1 MIIFQEYRIQQLK
14 SQFSKASKGLPYEDM
29 GEEGLLNQISPDPL
43 RRLSVLQSRLIAQLT
58 LLAQA
63 SLDQILVSIEIM
75 RHLQFFGREVLK
87 SDDLLNAEG
96 QSNGRIL
103 EEYLLSSSRFLE
115 EASDF
120 YDTYHSFN
128 DDEGVSTDSKDT
140 QVMVD
145 NFNQQL
151 ERFYELDDEV
161 RFYEKRQASG
171 HPIFDA
177 DQKPKLNGK
186 TTRIA
191 LSDLYQSTVG
201 NTERSINLSIDY
213 ATLLLVRMQLIK
225 NREVLG
231 IPDLNARWKQQTFS
245 DYDKLKDT
253 ISHIDV
259 LTGIR
264 QDRLGFLDR
273 KLI

>member
-1 MIIFQEYRIQQLK
+1 MWYTIGWHFNQSVDNLPNSISHLTFIGGFDQPVNNLPNSISHLTFEYCFDQPVNHLPNSIIH
-14 SQFSKASKGLPYEDM
+14 
-29 GEEGLLNQISPDPL
+29 
-43 RRLSVLQSRLIAQLT
+43 LT
-58 LLAQA
+58 
-63 SLDQILVSIEIM
+63 
-75 RHLQFFGREVLK
+75 FG
-87 SDDLLNAEG
+87 
-96 QSNGRIL
+96 
-103 EEYLLSSSRFLE
+103 
-115 EASDF
+115 
-120 YDTYHSFN
+120 
-128 DDEGVSTDSKDT
+128 
-140 QVMVD
+140 D